1 MKIYLKECFF
11 RDRLLGG
18 LVILIGDLLLFV
30 SFRNTMSFEM
40 LISIWFV
47 ASCVIMG
54 VFLKNTTQTFQ
65 DENHLIQLKSLGF
78 SSNEIKQEFEHFVMI
93 SFILLIIMRMILILL
108 TNTFSPKRLL
118 ILVLALLSYNA
129 ILKWSTNNII

>member
-1 MKIYLKECFF
+1 
-11 RDRLLGG
+11 
-18 LVILIGDLLLFV
+18 
-30 SFRNTMSFEM
+30 MSFEM

-93 SFILLIIMRMILILL
+93 SFILLIIMRMILMLL

>member
-11 RDRLLGG
+11 RDPLLGG
-18 LVILIGDLLLFV
+18 LVILISDLLLFV

-54 VFLKNTTQTFQ
+54 VFLKNAIQTFQ
-65 DENHLIQLKSLGF
+65 DENHLVQLKSLGF
-78 SSNEIKQEFEHFVMI
+78 TSNEIKQEFEHFVMI
-93 SFILLIIMRMILILL
+93 SFILLIIMRMILMLL